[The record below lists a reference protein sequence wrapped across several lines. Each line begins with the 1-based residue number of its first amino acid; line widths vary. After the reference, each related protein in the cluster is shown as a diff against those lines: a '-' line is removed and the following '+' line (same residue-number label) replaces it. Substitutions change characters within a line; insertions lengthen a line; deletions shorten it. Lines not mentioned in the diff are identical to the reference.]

1 MEEVLVQ
8 LGEEEHLELEQLGG
22 GERDEEVVP
31 PGNDL
36 LDYDYEENEDFDD
49 AKRSY
54 LRSYFE
60 YKILDEEF
68 YAVNEQLTSYAVP

>member
-36 LDYDYEENEDFDD
+36 LDYDY
-49 AKRSY
+49 
-54 LRSYFE
+54 
-60 YKILDEEF
+60 DEEEGGF
-68 YAVNEQLTSYAVP
+68 HA